1 MAKAYGY
8 ARIEAERETHL
19 PRQTFPASTPFTFDE
34 AMNPDFWPD

>member
-1 MAKAYGY
+1 MARAYGL

-19 PRQTFPASTPFTFDE
+19 PRQTFPPSTPFSFDE